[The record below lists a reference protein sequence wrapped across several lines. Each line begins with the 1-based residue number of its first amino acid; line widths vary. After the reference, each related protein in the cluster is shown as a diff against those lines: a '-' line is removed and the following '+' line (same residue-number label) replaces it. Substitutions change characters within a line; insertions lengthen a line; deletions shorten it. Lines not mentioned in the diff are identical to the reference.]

1 MGPLVDEEPGTG
13 DARLTRGREDA
24 GDHAVVRGFEIRVV
38 EDDVRRLA
46 AELQADPCE
55 VVGCILHYVY
65 SCRSGAGE
73 RHLVHARVAHQR
85 PAGRLSETRDHVD
98 DAWREARLVDELR
111 KLQCGGAGVCSAGF
125 TTTVQP
131 AASAGTNLKVKRS
144 SGDFHGTMA
153 PTTPIDSL
161 LAWTKKV
168 GLS

>member
-1 MGPLVDEEPGTG
+1 VDEEPGAG
-13 DARLTRGREDA
+13 DARLTRSREYA
-24 GDHAVVRGFEIRVV
+24 GNHAVVRGFEVRVV

-46 AELQADPCE
+46 VELQADPGE
-55 VVGCILHYVY
+55 VDWRVLHYAY
-65 SCRSGAGE
+65 SRRGGAGE
-73 RHLVHARVAHQR
+73 RHLVHARVTHQR
-85 PAGRLSETRDHVD
+85 TARLLSETRDHVD

-144 SGDFHGTMA
+144 SGEFHGTMA